1 MTSLGFPKVQEE
13 LKEYELHPEVPGMK
27 LYKCWDSSAVVNED
41 ESARSMT
48 ATQEG
53 AMSSSQAAVAMR

>member
-1 MTSLGFPKVQEE
+1 LDFLIPQEE
-13 LKEYELHPEVPGMK
+13 LKEFELHPEVPGMK
-27 LYKCWDSSAVVNED
+27 LYKCWDSSAVINDD

-53 AMSSSQAAVAMR
+53 AMSSSQAAVAM